1 MVLLPYSCLWIFF
14 YLNKLLYFISLII
27 LKHSLPCIT
36 EGIGHSLKNNYT
48 SGKQER
54 DVGRDKEIMHPLRM
68 RYFLYVK
75 RRKGLPSHGATMI

>member
-1 MVLLPYSCLWIFF
+1 MDFF

-27 LKHSLPCIT
+27 LRHSLPCIT

-54 DVGRDKEIMHPLRM
+54 DMGRDKEIMRPLRM
-68 RYFLYVK
+68 PYFLYGKKKKRSTIPWGHHDLNTPVK
-75 RRKGLPSHGATMI
+75 PNI